1 MTKFFVTIIIT
12 ALLLGS
18 CKKDLTTLNS
28 DPKNPTMVAGS
39 SLVTN
44 AERGL
49 VRTLSSSNVNL
60 NIFRLIVQQ
69 WQETTYLGESR
80 YDLNTR
86 NIPQNV
92 WAALYRDVLKDLQE
106 AKKLIPDQVTDEQVK
121 ANQLAVVD
129 ILQVYAYYY
138 LITTFGNIPYT
149 EAMDIDNVFPVYDD
163 AATIY
168 ADLLKRLDADIAAI
182 NTSANGLGNADIIYG
197 NDMAAWKKFANS
209 FKLKMG
215 MTIADISAAQ
225 AKTIVE
231 AAYAGGVFTSNDD
244 NAMFK
249 FLASPPNT
257 NPIWEDLV
265 QSGRQ
270 DFVAA
275 STLVDQMEQ
284 FTDPRIP
291 LYFTVDETNG
301 YSGGDPGTSSSY
313 STFSKPDETI
323 TAPEFP
329 GVLLDYAEVEFLLAE
344 AAARGFSVGATAA
357 QHYNNAIDASVLF
370 WGGTQAQATV
380 YRTQPSVNYATAAGS
395 YKQKIGIQKWIAL
408 YNRGWD
414 AWIEWRRLDYP
425 QLQPA
430 YRALSAMPLRYT
442 YPVNEQNY
450 NTTNYNQAASAIGG
464 DKVDTH
470 LWWDDF

>member
-1 MTKFFVTIIIT
+1 MKKVFVITIMTGLFF
-12 ALLLGS
+12 AS
-18 CKKDLTTLNS
+18 CKKDLTSLNE
-28 DPKNPTMVAGS
+28 DPKNPPIVAAS

-44 AERGL
+44 AERSL
-49 VRTLSSSNVNL
+49 VRTISSSNVNL
-60 NIFRLIVQQ
+60 NIFRLIVQH

-86 NIPQNV
+86 NIPQGV
-92 WAALYRDVLKDLQE
+92 WTALYRDVLKDLEQ
-106 AKKLIPDQVTDEQVK
+106 AKKLIPDQVTNEDIRD
-121 ANQLAVVD
+121 NQLAVVN

-138 LITTFGNIPYT
+138 LVNTFGDIPYT
-149 EAMDIDNVFPVYDD
+149 EALNIDNVFPKYDD

-168 ADLLKRLDADIAAI
+168 ADLLARLDAAI
-182 NTSANGLGNADIIYG
+182 GLINPSANGLGNADIIYG
-197 NDMAAWKKFANS
+197 NDMNAWLKFGNS
-209 FKLKMG
+209 FKLKMA
-215 MTIADISAAQ
+215 MTIADLPGSAAQ
-225 AKTIVE
+225 AIAE
-231 AAYAGGVFTSNDD
+231 EAYADGVFTSNDD
-244 NAMFK
+244 NALFK

-275 STLVDQMEQ
+275 STIVNQMKALI
-284 FTDPRIP
+284 DPRVP

-301 YSGGDPGTSSSY
+301 YSGGNPGSSSSY
-313 STFSKPDETI
+313 TTFSKPEERI
-323 TAPEFP
+323 TNPEFP

-344 AAARGFSVGATAA
+344 AAARGFSVGGSAA
-357 QHYNNAIDASVLF
+357 QHYNNAITASILF
-370 WGGTQAQATV
+370 WGGTQTQATT
-380 YRTQPSVNYATAAGS
+380 YLAQSSVAYATAAGTFR
-395 YKQKIGIQKWIAL
+395 QKIGIQKWIAL

-430 YRALSAMPLRYT
+430 FRALSPIPLRFT

-450 NTTNYNQAASAIGG
+450 NTTNYNQAAGAIGG
-464 DKVDTH
+464 DEVDTP
-470 LWWDDF
+470 LWWDIN

>member
-1 MTKFFVTIIIT
+1 MTKYFVSILFIVSVL
-12 ALLLGS
+12 AS
-18 CKKDLTTLNS
+18 CKKDLSSLNE
-28 DPKNPTMVAGS
+28 DPKNPPMVAAT

-60 NIFRLIVQQ
+60 NIFRLIIQH

-86 NIPQNV
+86 NIPQGV

-106 AKKLIPDQVTDEQVK
+106 AKRLIPEQEADEEVR
-121 ANQLAVVD
+121 ANQLAVID

-138 LITTFGNIPYT
+138 LINTFGDIPYS
-149 EAMDIDNVFPVYDD
+149 EALNIDNVFPVYDD

-168 ADLLKRLDADIAAI
+168 NDLLSRLDADIAAI

-197 NDMAAWKKFANS
+197 NDMQAWLKFANS

-215 MTIADISAAQ
+215 MTIADVSTSQ

-231 AAYAGGVFTSNDD
+231 SAYAAGVFTSNDD
-244 NAMFK
+244 NAMFD

-275 STLVDQMEQ
+275 STIVDQMDQ
-284 FTDPRIP
+284 FNDPRIP
-291 LYFTVDETNG
+291 LYFTVDETGN

-313 STFSKPDETI
+313 TTFSKPDEAI
-323 TAPEFP
+323 TVPEFP

-370 WGGTQAQATV
+370 WGGTQAQATT
-380 YRTQPSVNYATAAGS
+380 YRSQASVNYATAAGT

-425 QLQPA
+425 QLEPA
-430 YRALSAMPLRYT
+430 YRALSPMPLRFT

-450 NTTNYNQAASAIGG
+450 NTTNYNNAASAIGG
-464 DKVDTH
+464 DEVDTQ
-470 LWWDDF
+470 LWWDVF

>member
-1 MTKFFVTIIIT
+1 MKKVFVIIIT
-12 ALLLGS
+12 ALLFAS
-18 CKKDLTTLNS
+18 CKKDLTTLNE
-28 DPKNPTMVAGS
+28 DPKNPPMVAAS

-44 AERGL
+44 AERSL

-60 NIFRLIVQQ
+60 NIFRLIVQH

-86 NIPQNV
+86 NIPQGV
-92 WAALYRDVLKDLQE
+92 WTALYRDVLKDLEE
-106 AKKLIPDQVTDEQVK
+106 AKRLIPEQVTDGDVK
-121 ANQLAVVD
+121 TNQLAVVN

-138 LITTFGNIPYT
+138 LINTFGNIPYS
-149 EAMDIDNVFPVYDD
+149 EALDIDNVFPKYDD

-168 ADLLKRLDADIAAI
+168 TDLIARLNTAI
-182 NTSANGLGNADIIYG
+182 TSIKPAANGLGNADIIYG
-197 NDMAAWKKFANS
+197 NDMTAWAKFGNS

-215 MTIADISAAQ
+215 MLIADVPGSNAQ
-225 AKTIVE
+225 TIVE
-231 AAYAGGVFTSNDD
+231 QAYAAGVFSSNDD
-244 NAMFK
+244 NALFD

-275 STLVDQMEQ
+275 STLVDQMQ
-284 FTDPRIP
+284 ALNDPRVP
-291 LYFTVDETNG
+291 LYFTPDEAND

-313 STFSKPDETI
+313 TTFSKPDEKI
-323 TAPEFP
+323 TVPEFP
-329 GVLLDYAEVEFLLAE
+329 GVLLDYSEVEFLLAE
-344 AAARGFSVGATAA
+344 AAARGWAVGGAA
-357 QHYNNAIDASVLF
+357 ALHYSNAITASILF
-370 WGGTQAQATV
+370 WGGTQNQATT
-380 YRTQPSVNYATAAGS
+380 YLARPAVNYATAAGS
-395 YKQKIGIQKWIAL
+395 FRQKIGTQKWIAL

-425 QLQPA
+425 QLAPA
-430 YRALSAMPLRYT
+430 FRALSAIPLRFT

-450 NTTNYNQAASAIGG
+450 NTTNYNQAADAIGG
-464 DKVDTH
+464 DEVDTK
-470 LWWDDF
+470 LWWDVN